1 MDSVYFGKETS
12 IKINPE
18 TNDTEKKDRVRE
30 YYFPD
35 ENNKKIKA
43 IEFFSALFSSAV
55 LDFLLLGIL
64 MPLLIL
70 NLEWFYKELSFIELI
85 SFYIASIVFIY
96 FIIFTL
102 LYLLIHN
109 SGRRYV
115 YVNDNGT
122 FYFIKKTI
130 RVNTHKKGIFTSKE
144 KANAKIHAKYA
155 KQINKINNLIDKKA
169 FSVRKTLTDCKVSD
183 EIHEN
188 GLYYTGY
195 NEAKLNDEE
204 FRIPET
210 YVKYEAGADYYSPNS
225 LPKFLLFLI
234 KFALYGGIFI
244 FLFYTVNKK
253 LALYEANVSAYIEE
267 KSAILNS
274 YGFEYYESPYDYA
287 RQYDYVEFTTDDYL
301 RNSIRFYYDFNEDG
315 EFEDDSIFIDFDL
328 YMDDDTDY
336 LIPLVRDIYGG
347 ELPDENLIIDLIN
360 EYKEDPTDKKTETRS
375 NDNTYFSV
383 TVHESYWADYD
394 ITIYISE
401 YHNNRSIF

>member
-18 TNDTEKKDRVRE
+18 TIDSEKKDRVRE

-35 ENNKKIKA
+35 ENNKKIKVL
-43 IEFFSALFSSAV
+43 EFFSALFSSAV

-70 NLEWFYKELSFIELI
+70 NLELFYKELSFIGLI
-85 SFYIASIVFIY
+85 SFYISSIVFIY

-130 RVNTHKKGIFTSKE
+130 RVNTHKKGIFISKE
-144 KANAKIHAKYA
+144 KANAKINAKYA

-169 FSVRKTLTDCKVSD
+169 FSVRKTLTDCKESD
-183 EIHEN
+183 DIHEN
-188 GLYYTGY
+188 GLYFTGY

-234 KFALYGGIFI
+234 KFALYGGIFL
-244 FLFYTVNKK
+244 FLFNTVNKK

-315 EFEDDSIFIDFDL
+315 KFEDDSIFIDFDL

-394 ITIYISE
+394 ITIYISD